1 MNKLNSLQLKIDKK
15 RKDMLTLASKR
26 DYSSKEV
33 VKCSQELDKLIYKYQ
48 QLTLKKQERLSYQV
62 FFFWDKPMK
71 KGNVKSGTKTG

>member
-15 RKDMLTLASKR
+15 RKEMLTLASKR
-26 DYSSKEV
+26 DYSSEEV

-48 QLTLKKQERLSYQV
+48 QLTLKKQDRLSYQV

-71 KGNVKSGTKTG
+71 QGKVKSGTKTG